1 MIRITRILSKL
12 LTMIC
17 FWPSKL
23 STGVGGG
30 GGAKFDYTCDTGNRQ
45 NAYTYI
51 TMFYFRINIFS
62 VSIWIDELIISFIA
76 WLFVK
81 ITCETIIFPRKHFN
95 KYRKF
100 FL

>member
-1 MIRITRILSKL
+1 M
-12 LTMIC
+12 MIC

-30 GGAKFDYTCDTGNRQ
+30 GGGQNFTTFDPGNRQ

-62 VSIWIDELIISFIA
+62 VSIWIDELIISFKA
-76 WLFVK
+76 
-81 ITCETIIFPRKHFN
+81 
-95 KYRKF
+95 
-100 FL
+100 

>member
-1 MIRITRILSKL
+1 MIRIIRILSKPL
-12 LTMIC
+12 MMIC

-30 GGAKFDYTCDTGNRQ
+30 GVQNLTTFDTGNRQ

-62 VSIWIDELIISFIA
+62 VSIWIDELIISFKA
-76 WLFVK
+76 
-81 ITCETIIFPRKHFN
+81 
-95 KYRKF
+95 
-100 FL
+100 